1 MTLVLK
7 RMEQE
12 GSLELTSLS
21 FALKNQLYYDVI
33 LLRLGLKLV
42 DFQQVASDKM

>member
-7 RMEQE
+7 LMEQE
-12 GSLELTSLS
+12 ESLELTSLKS
-21 FALKNQLYYDVI
+21 QLHYDVT
-33 LLRLGLKLV
+33 LLRLGLKSV